1 MTVVDDIKSR
11 LDLVDLVSETVKLKK
26 SGKNYSG
33 FCPFHANTKTPAFVV
48 FSDTGTWRCFG
59 QCNEGGDIF
68 RFVMKKEG
76 WDFPQALKY
85 LAERAGIQLQPIT
98 PERQAAD
105 EAGDRQRKLLEEAV
119 IFYHHQMIS
128 TTEGQKALEYLH
140 LRNLRDEILQAFE
153 IGYAPNSNDALLT
166 YLQSKSC
173 SVEELVDSGLISRRD
188 SGQVFD
194 RFRHRIMFPI
204 RTAEGKMAGFGG
216 RILNSEDIPKFL
228 NSPQTLVFDKGKLLY
243 GLHAARK
250 MIRSK
255 NQVIIVEGYLDVLAL
270 HQAGFTN
277 VVSPMGTALTEDQ
290 LHLVK
295 GLTRRIVLAL
305 DPDTA
310 GVNATLRG
318 LDTAR
323 QALDHATDRVFD
335 VRGLM
340 HQEARLEADIRVATM
355 PDGLD
360 PDDVVARSPD
370 EWTNLISNSKHII
383 THVIDSLVIDKNLED
398 PRIKSEIAAQVLPLI
413 EDIANPIERDSY
425 RQQLA
430 RILKVDERALTT
442 TIRKKQPISRKRPHV
457 QEEKTSN
464 RPVVPGLVKVG
475 ISEPLEKY
483 ILGSL
488 ITNPESIYRLDREL
502 QSNGL
507 KTISEDDFPDAD
519 YRTLYNI
526 IGKAIEQTQEDPIE
540 YISTNIP
547 ESLLDIADGIRIPL
561 DITEHQKLRHIEELH
576 RAVIRLRRNTVNE
589 NLLQLRFLQ
598 EETQAEEDWRNMPY
612 QNLVV
617 QYTQMRDKLD
627 RALVNT
633 RIRIDH

>member
-33 FCPFHANTKTPAFVV
+33 FCPFHPNSKTPAFVV

-105 EAGDRQRKLLEEAV
+105 EAGERQRILLEDAV
-119 IFYHHQMIS
+119 TFYRHQMIN
-128 TTEGQKALEYLH
+128 TPDGQKALEYLH
-140 LRNLRDEILQAFE
+140 QRNLQDEVLEAFG
-153 IGYAPNSNDALLT
+153 IGYAPNSNDALLN
-166 YLQSKSC
+166 YFRNKGC
-173 SVEELVDSGLISRRD
+173 GVEELVDAGLESRRD

-204 RTAEGKMAGFGG
+204 RAPDGKMAGFGG
-216 RILNSEDIPKFL
+216 RILNPEDVPKFL
-228 NSPQTLVFDKGKLLY
+228 NSPQTMIFDKGKLLY
-243 GLHAARK
+243 GLPAARK
-250 MIRSK
+250 AIRTQ
-255 NQVIIVEGYLDVLAL
+255 NQVVIVEGYLDVLAL
-270 HQAGFTN
+270 HQAGFAN

-310 GVNATLRG
+310 GVNATMRG

-340 HQEARLEADIRVATM
+340 HQEARLEADIRVATL

-360 PDDVVARSPD
+360 PDDVVNRNSE
-370 EWTNLISNSKHII
+370 EWAELIAGSKYII
-383 THVIDSLVIDKNLED
+383 THVIDTLVIGKNMED
-398 PRIKSEIAAQVLPLI
+398 PRVKSEIAAQVLPLI
-413 EDIANPIERDSY
+413 EDIASPIERDSY

-430 RILKVDERALTT
+430 RILKVDERALA
-442 TIRKKQPISRKRPHV
+442 TIRKIPPVFRKRPHV
-457 QEEKTSN
+457 PDGKVKDYPADS
-464 RPVVPGLVKVG
+464 GLAKVS
-475 ISEPLEKY
+475 ICEPLEKY

-488 ITNPESIYRLDREL
+488 ITNPELIYRLDREL

-507 KTISEDDFPDAD
+507 KTVGEDDFPDAD
-519 YRTLYNI
+519 YRTI
-526 IGKAIEQTQEDPIE
+526 FDVIHKAIDQTQVDPIQ
-540 YISTNIP
+540 YISANIP
-547 ESLLDIADGIRIPL
+547 ESLLDLADSIRIPT
-561 DITEHQKLRHIEELH
+561 DITDHQKPRHIEELH
-576 RAVIRLRRNTVNE
+576 RAVIRLRLNMVND
-589 NLLQLRFLQ
+589 NLVQLRFLQ

-612 QNLVV
+612 QSLVV

-627 RALVNT
+627 RAMGNT
-633 RIRIDH
+633 RIRDV